1 MILIIFNEICDN
13 FFQQE
18 GGSLCCNRGFL
29 FAISE
34 GDACVG
40 VEAQETGSR
49 ENSQGVRQGCRGW
62 AAALLPSEVTESCRQ
77 LGWPPMGHPV
87 PLEGFP
93 PWPTDLLPSSQMWG
107 CPSGWSVAL
116 ETPVSR
122 LLVPIFP

>member
-62 AAALLPSEVTESCRQ
+62 AVALLPSSHGSPR
-77 LGWPPMGHPV
+77 
-87 PLEGFP
+87 
-93 PWPTDLLPSSQMWG
+93 
-107 CPSGWSVAL
+107 PSGGFSSVAHGPAPFL
-116 ETPVSR
+116 SDVGLPLGVVCCSR
-122 LLVPIFP
+122 DSGVQTACPRLPMS